1 MCINETE
8 NDTSSPMRSGVSE
21 FKDNNVE
28 DIVIGELIA
37 DLCSTKNKATTIV
50 TKLPGFFQ

>member
-1 MCINETE
+1 MCINERE
-8 NDTSSPMRSGVSE
+8 YDTGSSMRSSVSE

-37 DLCSTKNKATTIV
+37 VLC
-50 TKLPGFFQ
+50 

>member
-8 NDTSSPMRSGVSE
+8 NDTSSPMQSNVSE

-28 DIVIGELIA
+28 DIVIGKLIA
-37 DLCSTKNKATTIV
+37 YLCSAKNKATTIV